1 MMTQIRLTRAY
12 DPPTDADGYRI
23 LVDRLWPRG
32 VAKAKLDLDA
42 WDKEVAP
49 STSLREWF
57 GHEVPKW
64 TEFEK
69 RYRAEL
75 SDNPAFGQLVATC
88 REHPVVTLIFGARD
102 TEHNEA
108 VVLAQ
113 DLRER
118 LGKQRVHRKR
128 SARPIRDERFYE
140 RCDHRCRR
148 KSTDDARRILP
159 LNCGQILPTSVP
171 LRSRRA
177 SPSRGAGFVARCRSS
192 LGSGRQLFLGA
203 PGRA

>member
-113 DLRER
+113 VLRER
-118 LGKQRVHRKR
+118 LGKQ
-128 SARPIRDERFYE
+128 
-140 RCDHRCRR
+140 
-148 KSTDDARRILP
+148 
-159 LNCGQILPTSVP
+159 
-171 LRSRRA
+171 
-177 SPSRGAGFVARCRSS
+177 
-192 LGSGRQLFLGA
+192 
-203 PGRA
+203 